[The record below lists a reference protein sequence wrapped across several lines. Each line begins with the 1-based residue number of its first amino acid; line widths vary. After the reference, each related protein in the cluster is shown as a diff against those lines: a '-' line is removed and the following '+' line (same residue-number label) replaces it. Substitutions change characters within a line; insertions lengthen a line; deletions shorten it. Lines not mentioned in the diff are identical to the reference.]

1 MNVLFVCTGNTCRS
15 PMAEGFY
22 NNIYGGGAKST
33 GIYAESGALPSE
45 YSVEAMRNFGID
57 ISEHKATQVTPEDVK
72 NAEKIYTMT
81 SGHAVILKEAFPEAA
96 NKIEVLGK
104 GISDPFGADL
114 QTYEK
119 CAKEIQAYISKL
131 FNNN

>member
-15 PMAEGFY
+15 PMAEGFF
-22 NNIYGGGAKST
+22 NKIYGSGAKSA
-33 GIYAESGALPSE
+33 GIYAESGAYPSDF
-45 YSVEAMRNFGID
+45 SVEVMKKFGID
-57 ISEHKATQVTPEDVK
+57 ISSHRATQVTPEDIRS
-72 NAEKIYTMT
+72 ADKIYTMT

-96 NKIEVLGK
+96 NKIEVLGN

-119 CAKEIQAYISKL
+119 CANEIQSYISKL
-131 FNNN
+131 FDKN